1 MQDFASLYELDEQ
14 IVPENTYRV
23 KSMAG
28 LHHRRCKDA
37 GGTKCY
43 ANKCCKKLGRADQKG
58 ARGRRLQ
65 GQLEGISGLEC
76 DPDE

>member
-1 MQDFASLYELDEQ
+1 
-14 IVPENTYRV
+14 
-23 KSMAG
+23 MAG
-28 LHHRRCKDA
+28 LHHRRCKDT

-58 ARGRRLQ
+58 AIGRRLR

-76 DPDE
+76 DPDK